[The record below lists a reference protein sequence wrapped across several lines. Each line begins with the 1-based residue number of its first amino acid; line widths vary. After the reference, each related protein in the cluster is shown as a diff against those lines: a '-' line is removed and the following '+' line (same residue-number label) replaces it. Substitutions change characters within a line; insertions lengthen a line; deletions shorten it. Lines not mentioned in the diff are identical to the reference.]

1 MKITPVAA
9 GDTQLL
15 DKLARLTY
23 DSARSHN
30 PSWLPTLQDATETVQ
45 EALAPGTVCRV
56 LMSDDE
62 VPIGWIAANPQGHG
76 VWELH
81 PLLIAPAHQRRGH
94 GRTLVSEIEKLALAE
109 GARTMILSTADA
121 VRATTLGGIDLFVN
135 PLAALAGI
143 DVTDPKAGHAYQFWV
158 KVGYSLVGVLPDA
171 EGPGIPSI
179 QCAKLLC

>member
-1 MKITPVAA
+1 MQIAVPDAA
-9 GDTQLL
+9 DTRLI
-15 DKLARLTY
+15 DALARLTY

-30 PSWLPTLQDATETVQ
+30 PAWLPTLQDAAETVHD
-45 EALAPGTVCRV
+45 ALSPQTLCRV
-56 LMSDDE
+56 LMDGE
-62 VPIGWIAANPQGHG
+62 KPIAWIAATPQEHG

-81 PLLIAPAHQRRGH
+81 PLLVAPAHQRKGH
-94 GRTLVSEIEKLALAE
+94 GRTLVAEIERLALAQ

-135 PLAALAGI
+135 PLAALADI
-143 DVTDPKAGHAYQFWV
+143 DVTDAKAGHAYQFWV

>member
-1 MKITPVAA
+1 MNIVPIDPTNA
-9 GDTQLL
+9 TLL

-30 PSWLPTLQDATETVQ
+30 PAWLPTLQDATETLQ
-45 EALAPGTVCRV
+45 DALAPGTLCRV
-56 LMSDDE
+56 LMDGD
-62 VPIGWIAANPQGHG
+62 VPIGWIAARPQGHG

-81 PLLIAPAHQRRGH
+81 PLLIAPAQQRRGH
-94 GRTLVSEIEKLALAE
+94 GRALVAEIERLALAE

-135 PLAALAGI
+135 PLAALADI
-143 DVTDPKAGHAYQFWV
+143 DVTDAKAGHAYQFWV

>member
-1 MKITPVAA
+1 MEIVVPDASNAK
-9 GDTQLL
+9 LL
-15 DKLARLTY
+15 DSLARLTY

-30 PSWLPTLQDATETVQ
+30 PSWVPTLQDASEMVRK
-45 EALAPGTVCRV
+45 ALSAKTLCRV
-56 LMSDDE
+56 LMDGE
-62 VPIGWIAANPQGHG
+62 KPIAWIAATPQGHG

-81 PLLIAPAHQRRGH
+81 PLLVAPAHQRKGH
-94 GRTLVSEIEKLALAE
+94 GRTLVAEIERLAVAE

-135 PLAALAGI
+135 PLAALADI
-143 DVTDPKAGHAYQFWV
+143 DVTDAKAGHAYQFWV

>member
-1 MKITPVAA
+1 MQIAA
-9 GDTQLL
+9 PDASDT
-15 DKLARLTY
+15 KLVDALSRLTY

-30 PSWLPTLQDATETVQ
+30 PSWLPTLQDAAETVQ
-45 EALAPGTVCRV
+45 DALSPKTVCRV
-56 LMSDDE
+56 LMDGE
-62 VPIGWIAANPQGHG
+62 KPIGWVAATPQEHG

-81 PLLIAPAHQRRGH
+81 PLLVAPAHQRKGH
-94 GRTLVSEIEKLALAE
+94 GKALVAEIERLALAQ

-135 PLAALAGI
+135 PLAALADI
-143 DVTDPKAGHAYQFWV
+143 DVTDSKAGHAYQFWV

-179 QCAKLLC
+179 QCAKLLA